1 MKRTSLSE
9 EFQFKPSR
17 IGAAALMAA
26 VMLPCRGEFRAKLT
40 APVNEGFVIP
50 HVIQLLSV
58 ELKAVQNI
66 LPYLRC
72 QRRGLSGALCLRD
85 GSAK

>member
-26 VMLPCRGEFRAKLT
+26 VMLPCLGKFRAKLT
-40 APVNEGFVIP
+40 APDNEGIVIL

-58 ELKAVQNI
+58 KLKAVQNI
-66 LPYLRC
+66 FPHLRC
-72 QRRGLSGALCLRD
+72 HKRGLPGVLCLRD